1 MAQERRYRAEEMH
14 GLGDN
19 DPAPDYTD
27 GRLEVRPR
35 DFVALADGEHLDLT
49 PLELALLAELTRYE
63 GAVRTRNQL
72 LDSVWGPDATVS
84 ARNVDL
90 RVMRLR
96 DKLAERI
103 PDVAYIHTHAGIGYR
118 FTPKPAG

>member
-1 MAQERRYRAEEMH
+1 
-14 GLGDN
+14 
-19 DPAPDYTD
+19 
-27 GRLEVRPR
+27 
-35 DFVALADGEHLDLT
+35 
-49 PLELALLAELTRYE
+49 
-63 GAVRTRNQL
+63 
-72 LDSVWGPDATVS
+72 VWGREATVS

-118 FTPKPAG
+118 FTPEPAG